1 MRIVV
6 YGLVMAVA
14 GIVLAA
20 EAQVAEA
27 PSKMAG
33 TTPVAKLPYTA
44 EYKTMTFK
52 TLSDGSTVTSES
64 SEVHALD
71 SHGRGVGT
79 YTTSTANGS
88 KRTDFQTADPGS
100 HTLTFWSVPGTTGS
114 VMHAPDVGE
123 DTECSRKMQAI
134 SPLHPGGAAQPPITD
149 LGTSRMLGI
158 AVRGGKVSFMPSIRF
173 GEEPH
178 LRINEVWTAID
189 PALDGLIVK
198 TISDGGPAY
207 KSTRELVKFTPGE
220 PDPSLFQ
227 MPAGRK
233 ITTRDG
239 LEYSCNAKP
248 VASPAVLPPAP

>member
-1 MRIVV
+1 
-6 YGLVMAVA
+6 
-14 GIVLAA
+14 
-20 EAQVAEA
+20 
-27 PSKMAG
+27 
-33 TTPVAKLPYTA
+33 
-44 EYKTMTFK
+44 MT
-52 TLSDGSTVTSES
+52 
-64 SEVHALD
+64 
-71 SHGRGVGT
+71 
-79 YTTSTANGS
+79 
-88 KRTDFQTADPGS
+88 
-100 HTLTFWSVPGTTGS
+100 
-114 VMHAPDVGE
+114 
-123 DTECSRKMQAI
+123 
-134 SPLHPGGAAQPPITD
+134 
-149 LGTSRMLGI
+149 
-158 AVRGGKVSFMPSIRF
+158 SIRF

-248 VASPAVLPPAP
+248 VASPAVLPPTP